1 MAAEAV
7 AVPDR
12 GASGQGT
19 GLFHAKDRPAE
30 GYGPP
35 PAVSL
40 TPIKSPRSRLG
51 GVDGG
56 TRGPTLRRSVRGHP
70 GRREARRSERTGAGR
85 AQARE
90 PRGQW
95 LVPRERVIL
104 L

>member
-19 GLFHAKDRPAE
+19 GLFHAKDRPVE

-40 TPIKSPRSRLG
+40 TPVKSPRSRLG
-51 GVDGG
+51 GLD
-56 TRGPTLRRSVRGHP
+56 
-70 GRREARRSERTGAGR
+70 AG
-85 AQARE
+85 